1 MTLAENYKSD
11 KTTRDFDK
19 YYHVELKCKTCNCHF
34 YLIEVFNL
42 IFVISNLIQYYQ
54 NPCIVILLSFMI
66 IKTGRHTASQE
77 DHDENNFGRILI

>member
-42 IFVISNLIQYYQ
+42 IFVISNLFQYYQ
-54 NPCIVILLSFMI
+54 NSCIVILLSFMI
-66 IKTGRHTASQE
+66 IKIGRASPLLQLFLASGL
-77 DHDENNFGRILI
+77 NGP